1 MTLTEYLEQ
10 RGASQKLAAKSGI
23 TAGEISRI
31 KNGKKKATF
40 QNAAMIEFGSD
51 GLVKIES
58 LLEDQHL
65 RTVAAF
71 IRANV
76 SQ

>member
-1 MTLTEYLEQ
+1 MTLNEYLAE
-10 RGASQKLAAKSGI
+10 RGAAQKLAEKSGL
-23 TAGEISRI
+23 TAGEISRF
-31 KNGKKKATF
+31 KTGKKKITF
-40 QNAAMIEFGSD
+40 QTAAMLEFGT
-51 GLVKIES
+51 GGAVKMES

-65 RTVAAF
+65 RTVAGF